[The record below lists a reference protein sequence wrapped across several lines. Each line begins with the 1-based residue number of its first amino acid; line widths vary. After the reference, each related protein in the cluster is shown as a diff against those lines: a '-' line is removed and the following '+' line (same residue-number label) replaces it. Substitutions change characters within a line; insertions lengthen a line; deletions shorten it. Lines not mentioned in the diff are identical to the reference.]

1 MNARRSPRAEGPLFL
16 AGPPRA
22 GAATAQDAH
31 YARKPVKVVIQLPCR
46 DEAEQLPA
54 TLAALPRRL
63 PGVDEV
69 EWLVV
74 DDGSSDDTARVA
86 LAHGAH
92 AVLRLPHNRGL
103 ARAFCAGLEAACRRG
118 ADVIVNVDGD
128 NQYDASAIP
137 ELVARVLAGRADI
150 VVGCRPIE
158 RIAHFPWW
166 KKRLQRLGSAVVR
179 AAAHVSVD
187 DATSGFR
194 AYSRDAAMRLNV
206 YSNYTYTLETLIQ
219 AGQSGLRVEALPV
232 EVNPP
237 TRPSRL
243 IRSVPQR
250 AAVRDPLG
258 ADHRAL
264 FPHLPAAGVLPGA
277 VGAVHGRR
285 RTDRRALSLPLR
297 PRRRRRPRAIADPVG
312 AADRGRHGRRG
323 GGVAGQPV
331 GGQPAPAGRAA
342 AEPAP
347 RGVAAAGL
355 KPYRR
360 GRYSRSRCLQSR
372 HVQTDTARTRAV
384 RSPRS

>member
-1 MNARRSPRAEGPLFL
+1 MNARRSLRAEGPVF
-16 AGPPRA
+16 AGGPFRPD
-22 GAATAQDAH
+22 AAPAQDAH
-31 YARKPVKVVIQLPCR
+31 YARKPVKVVIQLPCH
-46 DEAEQLPA
+46 DEAGQLPA

-69 EWLVV
+69 EWLVI

-128 NQYDASAIP
+128 NQYDAGAIP

-179 AAAHVSVD
+179 AAAHVRVD

-206 YSNYTYTLETLIQ
+206 YSSYTYTLETLIQ
-219 AGQSGLRVEALPV
+219 AGQSGLRVDALPV

-243 IRSVPQR
+243 IRSVPQYVTR
-250 AAVRDPLG
+250 SVLTIVRSFLTYRPLEFFLAPSALSMAAGALIGARFLYHYAHGAGDGHVQSLILSALLIVIGTIGAAVGLLANQLVVNRRL
-258 ADHRAL
+258 L
-264 FPHLPAAGVLPGA
+264 EEQQQS
-277 VGAVHGRR
+277 RR
-285 RTDRRALSLPLR
+285 RAEWR
-297 PRRRRRPRAIADPVG
+297 P
-312 AADRGRHGRRG
+312 
-323 GGVAGQPV
+323 
-331 GGQPAPAGRAA
+331 PA
-342 AEPAP
+342 
-347 RGVAAAGL
+347 
-355 KPYRR
+355 
-360 GRYSRSRCLQSR
+360 
-372 HVQTDTARTRAV
+372 
-384 RSPRS
+384 

>member
-1 MNARRSPRAEGPLFL
+1 M
-16 AGPPRA
+16 
-22 GAATAQDAH
+22 
-31 YARKPVKVVIQLPCR
+31 KVVIQLPCR

-69 EWLVV
+69 EWLVI
-74 DDGSSDDTARVA
+74 DDGSSDDTADVA
-86 LAHGAH
+86 IAHGAH

-128 NQYDASAIP
+128 NQYDAAAIP

-179 AAAHVSVD
+179 AAASVRVD

-206 YSNYTYTLETLIQ
+206 YSSYTYTLETLIQ
-219 AGQSGLRVEALPV
+219 AGQSGLRVEGMPV
-232 EVNPP
+232 GVNPP

-243 IRSVPQR
+243 IRSVPQYLGR
-250 AAVRDPLG
+250 SMLTIVRSFLTYRPLEFFLVPSGLCMSLG
-258 ADHRAL
+258 ALIGARFLYAFAQGDGDGHVQSLILSAL
-264 FPHLPAAGVLPGA
+264 LIV
-277 VGAVHGRR
+277 VG
-285 RTDRRALSLPLR
+285 T
-297 PRRRRRPRAIADPVG
+297 VG
-312 AADRGRHGRRG
+312 AAVGLLANQMVVNRRLLEE
-323 GGVAGQPV
+323 Q
-331 GGQPAPAGRAA
+331 Q
-342 AEPAP
+342 
-347 RGVAAAGL
+347 
-355 KPYRR
+355 
-360 GRYSRSRCLQSR
+360 QSR
-372 HVQTDTARTRAV
+372 RRAEW
-384 RSPRS
+384 RPPA